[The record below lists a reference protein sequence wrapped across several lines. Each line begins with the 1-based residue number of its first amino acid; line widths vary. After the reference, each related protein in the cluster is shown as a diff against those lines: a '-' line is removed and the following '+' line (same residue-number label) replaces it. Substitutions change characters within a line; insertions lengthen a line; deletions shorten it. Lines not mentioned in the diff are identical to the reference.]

1 MGKKLPLV
9 KDKPILKWHEYIM
22 NRNKGDSEE
31 ETKEAMDGSDIA
43 ETSEAETSESGT
55 SETGD
60 SALDDE
66 VARIMAAFSGAK
78 QNGVD
83 SVIQQMQEQ
92 EELLS
97 QISGA
102 KQDNVD
108 AFIKQAKN

>member
-22 NRNKGDSEE
+22 NRNKDDSEE

-43 ETSEAETSESGT
+43 EASEAET